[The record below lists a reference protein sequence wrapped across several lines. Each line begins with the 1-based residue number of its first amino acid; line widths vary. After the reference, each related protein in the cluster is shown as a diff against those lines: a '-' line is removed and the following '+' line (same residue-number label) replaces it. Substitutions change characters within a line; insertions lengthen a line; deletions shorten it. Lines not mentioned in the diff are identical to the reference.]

1 MAFLGGR
8 GSTGVEIEA
17 QSLQMAA
24 TATPGPQ
31 LQAPC
36 HGQPPS
42 AAAQRLCCLHCSVLP
57 RPCCPQLTFAV
68 FIPYVRQLLDVT
80 GLLSGCMCASQNGM
94 HEAPNCMLPSHDAS
108 HNASCN
114 VPCDASEPLKSIV
127 SN

>member
-1 MAFLGGR
+1 MALLGGR

-42 AAAQRLCCLHCSVLP
+42 ATAQSLCCPHCSVLP

-80 GLLSGCMCASQNGM
+80 GLLS
-94 HEAPNCMLPSHDAS
+94 EAAC
-108 HNASCN
+108 
-114 VPCDASEPLKSIV
+114 VPLKMACMRLQIV
-127 SN
+127 CCLLMMLLTMLLAMFLVMLLSP